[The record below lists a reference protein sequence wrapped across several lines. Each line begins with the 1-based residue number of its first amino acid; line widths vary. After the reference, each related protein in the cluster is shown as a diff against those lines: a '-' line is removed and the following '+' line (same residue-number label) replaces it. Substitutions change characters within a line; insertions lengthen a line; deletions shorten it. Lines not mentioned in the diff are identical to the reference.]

1 MPDRPTT
8 VKVTIDGQELEVPPG
23 TLVIRAAEQLGT
35 IIPRFCDHRLLAPV
49 GACRQC
55 LVEVAGQRKPLTACT
70 TTVTD
75 GMEVKTQVT
84 SEVARAGQ
92 EGTLEFLL
100 INHPLD
106 CPMCDKGGECPL
118 QDQTLAHGPGET
130 RFVETKRHYEKP
142 IKISETVLLDRE
154 RCVLCARCT
163 RFSNEI
169 AGDPFIELFE
179 RGALQQVA
187 IYEDEPYE
195 SYYSGNV
202 VQICPVGALTSPSYR
217 FQARPFDLASTD
229 GVCNHCASG
238 CNLRIDARRG
248 LVTRQLARDN
258 DDVNEAWNCDRGR
271 YGFAYAQSPERVLI
285 PHLSEDGKL
294 RTASWSEALRRAAD
308 GIRAAKGKGVG
319 VLVGGHLT
327 DQDAYALQKLA
338 RVALGTNNVDARS
351 WPEDQGGAAA
361 AALVAGRGPDEGM
374 PTYRDLEAAR
384 AVVVVDLDPHE
395 ESPILWLR
403 LRKAALRRGVPV
415 VAVGS
420 RPGRL
425 AEFATVVPTRPG
437 GQAEALEGLGRG
449 DGEAGRLLTGEG
461 DGEVIV
467 LAGWRGGFTGGLA
480 AAARLAATL
489 GGRFAWVPRRAG
501 DRGAL
506 DAGARPG
513 LLPGGRAVGDATA
526 RSEFAK
532 AWGAELPDGPGLD
545 GPAMV
550 AVAAAGELGVLV
562 LAGVDLVRDYGP
574 RELAEQALEKAF
586 VIAVD
591 HEVNDTTSQA
601 DVLLPGIVH
610 AETEGTFT
618 DWEGRVQATHRAIPV
633 GGAAQEIWDL
643 ASQLAIRLG
652 VDLGFSGPGLVN
664 EELQRFRR
672 RPALVATTATPE
684 PHPPSGTAEPHLP
697 PSGTPEPHLPPGT
710 PEPHL
715 PPGTPESRLP
725 VGGAPTGRVAAGEAG
740 GEPLSTAPGERA
752 AASEERSAASEERAT
767 APEERVATA
776 AEQRDGDG
784 LDLVTYPLLLDAASM
799 LARAADLNR
808 ETPGA
813 FVELHPDD
821 AGRLGLADGD
831 RAEVDFGEDRTV
843 RLPVRVAPT
852 VAPGCAFV
860 PANQPDLALGALLGQ
875 APALRVK
882 VTAVEEAAA

>member
-1 MPDRPTT
+1 MSDDKPTT
-8 VKVTIDGQELEVPPG
+8 VKVTIDGRELEVPPG

-35 IIPRFCDHRLLAPV
+35 IVPRFCDHRLLAPL

-84 SEVARAGQ
+84 SEIARAGQ
-92 EGTLEFLL
+92 EGNLELLL

-130 RFVETKRHYEKP
+130 RFIETKRRYEKP

-179 RGALQQVA
+179 RGALEQVA
-187 IYEDEPYE
+187 IFEDEPYQ

-217 FQARPFDLASTD
+217 FQARPFDLTSTD

-271 YGFAYAQSPERVLI
+271 YGFAYAQSPQRVLI
-285 PHLSEDGKL
+285 PHLAEEGKL
-294 RTASWSEALRRAAD
+294 RTAAWSEALRRAAD
-308 GIRAAKGKGVG
+308 GIRAAKGRGVG

-338 RVALGTNNVDARS
+338 RVALGTNNVDARA
-351 WPEDQGGAAA
+351 WPEDEAGAAA
-361 AALVAGRGPDEGM
+361 AAQVAGRGPDDGM

-403 LRKAALRRGVPV
+403 LRKAALRRGVPM

-425 AEFATVVPTRPG
+425 AEFATVVATRPG
-437 GQAEALEGLGRG
+437 GQAEALERLGRG
-449 DGEAGRLLTGEG
+449 EGEAGGLLAADGEG
-461 DGEVIV
+461 EGEVIV
-467 LAGWRGGFTGGLA
+467 LAGWRGGATGGLA

-506 DAGARPG
+506 DVGARPG
-513 LLPGGRAVGDATA
+513 LLPGGRPVGDAAA
-526 RSEFAK
+526 RGELAE
-532 AWGAELPDGPGLD
+532 AWEAELPEAPGLD

-550 AVAAAGELGVLV
+550 AAAAAGELGVLV
-562 LAGVDLVRDYGP
+562 LAGVDLVRDHGP
-574 RELAEQALEKAF
+574 RELAEQALERAF

-601 DVLLPGIVH
+601 DVLLPGLVH

-618 DWEGRVQATHRAIPV
+618 DWEGRVQATHRAVPV
-633 GGAAQEIWDL
+633 GGSAQEIWDL
-643 ASQLAIRLG
+643 ASQLAVRLG
-652 VDLGFSGPGLVN
+652 VDLGLTGLDKVAT
-664 EELQRFRR
+664 ETKRYRR
-672 RPALVATTATPE
+672 RPARTAAVPE
-684 PHPPSGTAEPHLP
+684 PHPP
-697 PSGTPEPHLPPGT
+697 
-710 PEPHL
+710 
-715 PPGTPESRLP
+715 
-725 VGGAPTGRVAAGEAG
+725 VGGPPTGRVAAGEAA
-740 GEPLSTAPGERA
+740 GEPLSTAP
-752 AASEERSAASEERAT
+752 EEG
-767 APEERVATA
+767 
-776 AEQRDGDG
+776 DGDG
-784 LDLVTYPLLLDAASM
+784 LALVTYPLLLDAASM

-808 ETPGA
+808 ETPDA

-821 AGRLGLADGD
+821 AGRLGLVDGAT
-831 RAEVDFGEDRTV
+831 AEVDFGEDRTV

-860 PANQPDLALGALLGQ
+860 PANQPDLAVAALLGP
-875 APALRVK
+875 APALRVT

>member
-1 MPDRPTT
+1 MPDKPTT
-8 VKVTIDGQELEVPPG
+8 VKITIDDQELEVAPG
-23 TLVIRAAEQLGT
+23 TLVIRAAERLGT
-35 IIPRFCDHRLLAPV
+35 IVPRFCDHRLLAPL

-55 LVEVAGQRKPLTACT
+55 LVEVVGQRKPLTACT

-75 GMEVKTQVT
+75 GMVVKTQLT

-92 EGTLEFLL
+92 EGNLELLL

-130 RFVETKRHYEKP
+130 RFLETKRRYEKP

-179 RGALQQVA
+179 RGALEQVA

-195 SYYSGNV
+195 SHFSGNV

-217 FQARPFDLASTD
+217 FQARPFDLSSSD
-229 GVCNHCASG
+229 GVCNHCAAG

-271 YGFAYAQSPERVLI
+271 YGFAYAQSPNRVLI
-285 PHLSEDGKL
+285 PHLAEDGKL

-308 GIRAAKGKGVG
+308 GIRAAKAKGVG

-338 RVALGTNNVDARS
+338 RVALGTNNVDARA
-351 WPEDQGGAAA
+351 WPEDEAAA
-361 AALVAGRGPDEGM
+361 AAAAGVAGRGPGEGM

-403 LRKAALRRGVPV
+403 LRKAVLRRGVPV

-425 AEFATVVPTRPG
+425 AEFATVVATAPG
-437 GQAEALEGLGRG
+437 GQAEALDRLGRG
-449 DGEAGRLLTGEG
+449 EG
-461 DGEVIV
+461 DAAERLADREGEVLV
-467 LAGWRGGFTGGLA
+467 LAGWRGAATGGLA

-506 DAGARPG
+506 DAGARPD
-513 LLPGGRAVGDATA
+513 LLPGGRRVADDAA
-526 RSEFAK
+526 RAELAE
-532 AWGAELPDGPGLD
+532 AWGAELDAAPGLD

-550 AVAAAGELGVLV
+550 RAAAAGELGVLV
-562 LAGVDLVRDYGP
+562 LAGVDLVRDHGP
-574 RELAEQALEKAF
+574 GELAAQALERAF

-591 HEVNDTTSQA
+591 HEVNDTTSEA
-601 DVLLPGIVH
+601 DVLLPGMVH

-618 DWEGRVQATHRAIPV
+618 DWEGRVQATHRAVPV
-633 GGAAQEIWDL
+633 GGAAQAVWEL
-643 ASQLAIRLG
+643 ADQLAARLG
-652 VDLGFSGPGLVN
+652 VDLGL
-664 EELQRFRR
+664 
-672 RPALVATTATPE
+672 AT
-684 PHPPSGTAEPHLP
+684 LD
-697 PSGTPEPHLPPGT
+697 
-710 PEPHL
+710 
-715 PPGTPESRLP
+715 
-725 VGGAPTGRVAAGEAG
+725 RVAAETERFRTRSTG
-740 GEPLSTAPGERA
+740 GAEPI
-752 AASEERSAASEERAT
+752 
-767 APEERVATA
+767 TA
-776 AEQRDGDG
+776 AQDPHPTEGVPEPPPPADGADTEG
-784 LDLVTYPLLLDAASM
+784 LWLVTYPLLVDAASM

-813 FVELHPDD
+813 FVELHPED

-831 RAEVDFGEDRTV
+831 TAEVDFGEERTA

-860 PANQPDLALGALLGQ
+860 PANQPDLSLGALLGP
-875 APALRVK
+875 APALRVT
-882 VTAVEEAAA
+882 VSAVEEAAA

>member
-8 VKVTIDGQELEVPPG
+8 VKVTIDDQELEVPPG
-23 TLVIRAAEQLGT
+23 TLVIRAAELLDN
-35 IIPRFCDHRLLAPV
+35 IIPRFCDHRLLAPL

-75 GMEVKTQVT
+75 GMVVKTQLT

-92 EGTLEFLL
+92 EGTLELLL

-130 RFVETKRHYEKP
+130 RFIETKRRYEKP

-163 RFSNEI
+163 RFSSEI

-179 RGALQQVA
+179 RGALEQVA
-187 IYEDEPYE
+187 IYPEDPYE
-195 SYYSGNV
+195 SYFSGNV

-217 FQARPFDLASTD
+217 FRARPFDLTSTD
-229 GVCNHCASG
+229 AVCNHCAAG

-271 YGFAYAQSPERVLI
+271 YGFASTQSPDRVLI
-285 PHLSEDGKL
+285 PHIASDGEL

-308 GIRAAKGKGVG
+308 GIRAGRAKGVG

-338 RVALGTNNVDARS
+338 RVTFGTNNVDARN
-351 WPEDQGGAAA
+351 WPEREADAAA
-361 AALVAGRGPDEGM
+361 AARVAGVPAGP
-374 PTYRDLEAAR
+374 PTYRDLEAAG

-395 ESPILWLR
+395 ESPILFLR
-403 LRKAALRRGVPV
+403 LRKAALRRGVKV
-415 VAVGS
+415 VAVGP

-425 AEFATVVPTRPG
+425 AEFATVVATEPG
-437 GQAEALEGLGRG
+437 GEPAALDRLARGEG
-449 DGEAGRLLTGEG
+449 EPGRLLRAAGPGAAGEATGAAG
-461 DGEVIV
+461 AGEPAAGPAPGVIV
-467 LAGWRGGFTGGLA
+467 LAGWRGGATGGLA
-480 AAARLAATL
+480 AAARLADGL
-489 GGRFAWVPRRAG
+489 GAAFAWVARRAG

-506 DAGARPG
+506 DAGARPD
-513 LLPGGRAVGDATA
+513 LLPGGRPVADADA
-526 RSEFAK
+526 RAELAE
-532 AWGAELPDGPGLD
+532 AWGAQPPEAPGLD
-545 GPAMV
+545 AAAMV
-550 AVAAAGELGVLV
+550 RAAADGELGVLL
-562 LAGVDLVRDYGP
+562 LAGVDLVRDHGP
-574 RELAEQALEKAF
+574 RELAEQALERAF

-591 HEVNDTTSQA
+591 HEVNDTTRHA
-601 DVLLPGIVH
+601 DVLLPAVVH

-618 DWEGRVQATHRAIPV
+618 DWEGRVQATHPAVPV
-633 GGAAQEIWDL
+633 GGAAQAVWEL
-643 ASQLAIRLG
+643 ADQLSVRLG
-652 VDLGFSGPGLVN
+652 TDLHLATLGQVAA
-664 EELQRFRR
+664 ETERFRS
-672 RPALVATTATPE
+672 RPAGA
-684 PHPPSGTAEPHLP
+684 AESAPL
-697 PSGTPEPHLPPGT
+697 EPPGQ
-710 PEPHL
+710 
-715 PPGTPESRLP
+715 S
-725 VGGAPTGRVAAGEAG
+725 APQPLEFAG
-740 GEPLSTAPGERA
+740 PS
-752 AASEERSAASEERAT
+752 
-767 APEERVATA
+767 
-776 AEQRDGDG
+776 DG
-784 LDLVTYPLLLDAASM
+784 LALVTYPLLLDGASM
-799 LARAADLNR
+799 LARADDLNR

-821 AGRLGLADGD
+821 AARLGLADGAT
-831 RAEVDFGEDRTV
+831 AEVGFGEDRTA

-852 VAPGCAFV
+852 VAPGCAFI
-860 PANQPDLALGALLGQ
+860 PANQPDLALRALLGP
-875 APALRVK
+875 APALRVT

>member
-1 MPDRPTT
+1 MPQDKPTT

-23 TLVIRAAEQLGT
+23 TLVIRAAERLGT
-35 IIPRFCDHRLLAPV
+35 IVPRFCDHRLLAPL

-84 SEVARAGQ
+84 SAIARAGQ
-92 EGTLEFLL
+92 EGNLELLL

-130 RFVETKRHYEKP
+130 RFIETKRRYEKP

-179 RGALQQVA
+179 RGALEQVA
-187 IYEDEPYE
+187 IYEDEPYQ
-195 SYYSGNV
+195 SHYSGNV

-217 FQARPFDLASTD
+217 FRARPFDLASTD
-229 GVCNHCASG
+229 AVCNHCAAG
-238 CNLRIDARRG
+238 CNLRLDARRG

-258 DDVNEAWNCDRGR
+258 DEVNEAWNCDRGR
-271 YGFAYAQSPERVLI
+271 YGFFYAQSPERVLV
-285 PHLSEDGKL
+285 PHLAEDGKL

-308 GIRAAKGKGVG
+308 GIRAAQAKGVG

-351 WPEDQGGAAA
+351 WPEAEADAAA
-361 AALVAGRGPDEGM
+361 AALVAGRGPDQGM

-403 LRKAALRRGVPV
+403 LRKAAMRRGVPV

-437 GQAEALEGLGRG
+437 GQAEACERLGAGTG
-449 DGEAGRLLTGEG
+449 DHGRLLTEG

-467 LAGWRGGFTGGLA
+467 LAGWRGGATGGLA
-480 AAARLAATL
+480 AATRLASTL

-513 LLPGGRAVGDATA
+513 LLPGGRPAGDAAA
-526 RSEFAK
+526 RAELAE
-532 AWGAELPDGPGLD
+532 AWGAELPEATGLD

-550 AVAAAGELGVLV
+550 AAAAAGELGVLV
-562 LAGVDLVRDYGP
+562 LAGVDLQRDHGP
-574 RELAEQALEKAF
+574 RELADQALERAF

-601 DVLLPGIVH
+601 DVLLPGMVH

-618 DWEGRVQATHRAIPV
+618 DWEGRVQATHRAVPV
-633 GGAAQEIWDL
+633 GGAAQAVWKL
-643 ASQLAIRLG
+643 ADQLAARLG
-652 VDLGFSGPGLVN
+652 VDLAIPTLERVSA
-664 EELQRFRR
+664 ETQRFRQ
-672 RPALVATTATPE
+672 RPALVAMT
-684 PHPPSGTAEPHLP
+684 
-697 PSGTPEPHLPPGT
+697 
-710 PEPHL
+710 
-715 PPGTPESRLP
+715 
-725 VGGAPTGRVAAGEAG
+725 
-740 GEPLSTAPGERA
+740 STA
-752 AASEERSAASEERAT
+752 
-767 APEERVATA
+767 ATA
-776 AEQRDGDG
+776 ARTGAEPPDDG
-784 LDLVTYPLLLDAASM
+784 LLSLITYPLLLDGASM
-799 LARAADLNR
+799 LARADDLNR
-808 ETPGA
+808 ETQDA

-831 RAEVDFGEDRTV
+831 RAEVDFGEDRSA
-843 RLPVRVAPT
+843 RLPVRVART
-852 VAPGCAFV
+852 VAPGCVFV
-860 PANQPDLALGALLGQ
+860 PANQPDLAVAALLGP

>member
-1 MPDRPTT
+1 MPDKPTT

-35 IIPRFCDHRLLAPV
+35 IVPRFCDHRLLAPL

-55 LVEVAGQRKPLTACT
+55 LVEVIGQRKPLTACT

-84 SEVARAGQ
+84 SEVTRAGQ
-92 EGTLEFLL
+92 EGNLELLL

-118 QDQTLAHGPGET
+118 QDQTMAHGPGET
-130 RFVETKRHYEKP
+130 RFIETKRRYEKP

-179 RGALQQVA
+179 RGALEQVA
-187 IYEDEPYE
+187 IYEDEPYQ
-195 SYYSGNV
+195 SHYSGNV
-202 VQICPVGALTSPSYR
+202 VQICPVGALTSPAYR
-217 FQARPFDLASTD
+217 FQARPFDLTSTD
-229 GVCNHCASG
+229 ATCNHCAAG

-258 DDVNEAWNCDRGR
+258 DDGNEAWNCDRGR
-271 YGFAYAQSPERVLI
+271 YGFSYAQTPQRVLI

-308 GIRAAKGKGVG
+308 GIRAARSKGAG

-338 RVALGTNNVDARS
+338 RVALGSNNVDARS
-351 WPEDQGGAAA
+351 WPEAEADAAA
-361 AALVAGRGPDEGM
+361 VASVAGRGPDQGM
-374 PTYRDLEAAR
+374 PAYRDLEAAR

-425 AEFATVVPTRPG
+425 AEFATVVATRPG
-437 GQAEALEGLGRG
+437 GQAEACERLGRG
-449 DGEAGRLLTGEG
+449 SDDTGRLLAEGE
-461 DGEVIV
+461 GEVIV
-467 LAGWRGGFTGGLA
+467 LAGWRGGATGGLA
-480 AAARLAATL
+480 AASRLASTL

-506 DAGARPG
+506 DVGARPD
-513 LLPGGRAVGDATA
+513 LMPGGRPVGDATA
-526 RSEFAK
+526 RGELGE

-550 AVAAAGELGVLV
+550 AAAAAGELGVLV
-562 LAGVDLVRDYGP
+562 LAGVDLARDYGP
-574 RELAEQALEKAF
+574 RDVAEQALERTF
-586 VIAVD
+586 VIAID
-591 HEVNDTTSQA
+591 HEVTDTTSQA
-601 DVLLPGIVH
+601 DVLLPGLVH

-618 DWEGRVQATHRAIPV
+618 DWEGRVQATHRAVPV
-633 GGAAQEIWDL
+633 GGSAQEIWDL
-643 ASQLAIRLG
+643 ASQLALRLG
-652 VDLGFSGPGLVN
+652 VDLGIPTPDRVVA
-664 EELQRFRR
+664 ETERFRK
-672 RPALVATTATPE
+672 RPA
-684 PHPPSGTAEPHLP
+684 
-697 PSGTPEPHLPPGT
+697 
-710 PEPHL
+710 
-715 PPGTPESRLP
+715 
-725 VGGAPTGRVAAGEAG
+725 PTG
-740 GEPLSTAPGERA
+740 GEPLSTAPREPA
-752 AASEERSAASEERAT
+752 AP
-767 APEERVATA
+767 APTG
-776 AEQRDGDG
+776 AEPPDDGK
-784 LDLVTYPLLLDAASM
+784 LALITYPLLLDAASM

-808 ETPGA
+808 ETPDA
-813 FVELHPDD
+813 FAELHPDD
-821 AGRLGLADGD
+821 ADRLGLAEGD
-831 RAEVDFGEDRTV
+831 RVEVDLGQERTA

-852 VAPGCAFV
+852 VAPGCVFV
-860 PANQPDLALGALLGQ
+860 PANQPDLALRALLGPAQ
-875 APALRVK
+875 ALRVT

>member
-1 MPDRPTT
+1 MPDKPTT
-8 VKVTIDGQELEVPPG
+8 VTITIDDQELEVAPG

-35 IIPRFCDHRLLAPV
+35 IVPRFCDHRLLAPL

-55 LVEVAGQRKPLTACT
+55 LVEVVGQRKPLTACT

-75 GMEVKTQVT
+75 GMVVKTQVT

-92 EGTLEFLL
+92 EGNLELLL

-130 RFVETKRHYEKP
+130 RFVETKRRYEKP

-163 RFSNEI
+163 RFSSEI

-179 RGALQQVA
+179 RGALEQVA
-187 IYEDEPYE
+187 IYEDEPYT
-195 SYYSGNV
+195 SYFSGNV

-217 FQARPFDLASTD
+217 FQARPFDLSSAE

-258 DDVNEAWNCDRGR
+258 DQVNEAWNCDRGR
-271 YGFAYAQSPERVLI
+271 YGFAYAQSPKRVLI
-285 PHLSEDGKL
+285 PHLAEAGRL

-308 GIRAAKGKGVG
+308 GIKAARTRGVG

-338 RVALGTNNVDARS
+338 RVALGTNNVDART
-351 WPEDQGGAAA
+351 WPEGEAAAAA
-361 AALVAGRGPDEGM
+361 AALVAGRGPGDGM
-374 PTYRDLEAAR
+374 PTYHDLEAAK
-384 AVVVVDLDPHE
+384 AIVVVDLDPHE

-425 AEFATVVPTRPG
+425 AEFATVVATPPG
-437 GQAEALEGLGRG
+437 GQAEALERLGRG
-449 DGEAGRLLTGEG
+449 DGDAGRLVAEAGG
-461 DGEVIV
+461 DAIV
-467 LAGWRGGFTGGLA
+467 LAGWRAGATGGLA
-480 AAARLAATL
+480 AAARLVASL

-506 DAGARPG
+506 DVGARPD
-513 LLPGGRAVGDATA
+513 LLPGGRLGADAAA
-526 RSEFAK
+526 REELAA
-532 AWGAELPDGPGLD
+532 AWGAELPDAPGLP

-550 AVAAAGELGVLV
+550 EAAAAGELGVLV
-562 LAGVDLVRDYGP
+562 LAGVDLVRDLGP
-574 RELAEQALEKAF
+574 RELAEQALERAF
-586 VIAVD
+586 VVAVD
-591 HEVNDTTSQA
+591 HEVNDTTGRV
-601 DVLLPGIVH
+601 DVLLPGVVH
-610 AETEGTFT
+610 AETEGTYT
-618 DWEGRVQATHRAIPV
+618 DWEGRVQATHRAVPV

-643 ASQLAIRLG
+643 CDQLAARLG
-652 VDLGFSGPGLVN
+652 VDLGLAGPD
-664 EELQRFRR
+664 
-672 RPALVATTATPE
+672 
-684 PHPPSGTAEPHLP
+684 
-697 PSGTPEPHLPPGT
+697 
-710 PEPHL
+710 
-715 PPGTPESRLP
+715 
-725 VGGAPTGRVAAGEAG
+725 RVAAETERFRARPRPTGGAAGAPPDPPELAGAVVDAEAG
-740 GEPLSTAPGERA
+740 
-752 AASEERSAASEERAT
+752 
-767 APEERVATA
+767 PE
-776 AEQRDGDG
+776 DG
-784 LDLVTYPLLLDAASM
+784 LALVSYPLLLDAASM
-799 LARAADLNR
+799 LARADDLNR

-821 AGRLGLADGD
+821 AGRLGLADGAS
-831 RAEVDFGEDRTV
+831 AEVDFGEGRTA
-843 RLPVRVAPT
+843 RLPVRVAPSI
-852 VAPGCAFV
+852 APGCAFV
-860 PANQPDLALGALLGQ
+860 PANQPDLALGALLGPTGV
-875 APALRVK
+875 ARVT

>member
-1 MPDRPTT
+1 
-8 VKVTIDGQELEVPPG
+8 
-23 TLVIRAAEQLGT
+23 
-35 IIPRFCDHRLLAPV
+35 
-49 GACRQC
+49 
-55 LVEVAGQRKPLTACT
+55 
-70 TTVTD
+70 
-75 GMEVKTQVT
+75 
-84 SEVARAGQ
+84 VARAGQ
-92 EGTLEFLL
+92 EGNLELLL

-118 QDQTLAHGPGET
+118 QDQTMAHGPGET
-130 RFVETKRHYEKP
+130 RFVETKRHFEKP

-163 RFSNEI
+163 RFSSEI

-179 RGALQQVA
+179 RGALEQVA

-195 SYYSGNV
+195 SHFSGNV

-217 FQARPFDLASTD
+217 FQARPFDLSSTD
-229 GVCNHCASG
+229 GVCNHCAAG

-248 LVTRQLARDN
+248 MVTRQLARDN

-271 YGFAYAQSPERVLI
+271 YGFAYAQSPNRVLI
-285 PHLSEDGKL
+285 PQLSEDGKL

-308 GIRAAKGKGVG
+308 GIRAARSRGVG

-351 WPEDQGGAAA
+351 WPEDEGGAAA
-361 AALVAGRGPDEGM
+361 VAQVAGRGPDDGM

-425 AEFATVVPTRPG
+425 AEFATVVATTPG
-437 GQAEALEGLGRG
+437 GQTEALERLGRG
-449 DGEAGRLLTGEG
+449 EGEAGGLLKEAGNARDSRSAAAAPGEL
-461 DGEVIV
+461 IV
-467 LAGWRGGFTGGLA
+467 LAGWRGGATGGLA
-480 AAARLAATL
+480 AAARLASTV

-513 LLPGGRAVGDATA
+513 LLPGGRPVGDADA
-526 RSEFAK
+526 RAK
-532 AWGAELPDGPGLD
+532 LAEAWGAELPEAPGLD

-550 AVAAAGELGVLV
+550 RAAAAGELGVLI
-562 LAGVDLVRDYGP
+562 LAGVDLYRDHGP
-574 RELAEQALEKAF
+574 REVAAQALERAF

-591 HEVNDTTSQA
+591 HEVNDTTSEA
-601 DVLLPGIVH
+601 DVLLPGAVH

-618 DWEGRVQATHRAIPV
+618 DWEGRVQATHRAVPV

-643 ASQLAIRLG
+643 ADQLAVRLG
-652 VDLGFSGPGLVN
+652 VDLALHRRDQV
-664 EELQRFRR
+664 EAETRLFRR
-672 RPALVATTATPE
+672 RVEATSQPSRSSE
-684 PHPPSGTAEPHLP
+684 PVPLAGPS
-697 PSGTPEPHLPPGT
+697 
-710 PEPHL
+710 
-715 PPGTPESRLP
+715 
-725 VGGAPTGRVAAGEAG
+725 
-740 GEPLSTAPGERA
+740 
-752 AASEERSAASEERAT
+752 
-767 APEERVATA
+767 
-776 AEQRDGDG
+776 DG
-784 LDLVTYPLLLDAASM
+784 LALVTYPLLIDAASM

-813 FVELHPDD
+813 FVELHPED
-821 AGRLGLADGD
+821 AGRLGLADGAT
-831 RAEVDFGEDRTV
+831 AEVDFGEDRTA
-843 RLPVRVAPT
+843 RLPVRVAST

-860 PANQPDLALGALLGQ
+860 PANQPDLSLGALLGP

-882 VTAVEEAAA
+882 VIAVEEAAA

>member
-1 MPDRPTT
+1 MRDKPST

-35 IIPRFCDHRLLAPV
+35 IVPRFCDHRLLAPL

-55 LVEVAGQRKPLTACT
+55 LVEVIGQRKPLTACT

-92 EGTLEFLL
+92 EGNLELLL

-130 RFVETKRHYEKP
+130 RFIETKRRYEKP

-179 RGALQQVA
+179 RGALEQVA
-187 IYEDEPYE
+187 IFEDEPYA
-195 SYYSGNV
+195 SHYSGNV

-217 FQARPFDLASTD
+217 FQARPFDLTSTD

-271 YGFAYAQSPERVLI
+271 YGFAYAQSPQRVLV
-285 PHLSEDGKL
+285 PQLAEEGKL
-294 RTASWSEALRRAAD
+294 RTAAWSEALRRAAD

-338 RVALGTNNVDARS
+338 RVALGTNNVDARA
-351 WPEDQGGAAA
+351 WPEDEAAA
-361 AALVAGRGPDEGM
+361 AAAAQVAGRGPDDGM
-374 PTYRDLEAAR
+374 PAYRDLEAAR

-425 AEFATVVPTRPG
+425 AEFATVVATRPG
-437 GQAEALEGLGRG
+437 GQAEALERLGRG
-449 DGEAGRLLTGEG
+449 EGEAGGLLAADGEG
-461 DGEVIV
+461 EGEVIV
-467 LAGWRGGFTGGLA
+467 LAGWRGGATGGLA

-506 DAGARPG
+506 DVGARPG
-513 LLPGGRAVGDATA
+513 LLPGGRPVGDAAA
-526 RSEFAK
+526 RGELAE
-532 AWGAELPDGPGLD
+532 AWEAELPEAPGLD

-550 AVAAAGELGVLV
+550 AAAAAGELGVLV
-562 LAGVDLVRDYGP
+562 LAGVDLLRDHGP
-574 RELAEQALEKAF
+574 RELAEQALERAF

-601 DVLLPGIVH
+601 DVLLPGLVH

-618 DWEGRVQATHRAIPV
+618 DWEGRVQATHRAVPV
-633 GGAAQEIWDL
+633 GGSAQEIWDL
-643 ASQLAIRLG
+643 ASQLAVRLG
-652 VDLGFSGPGLVN
+652 VDLGLTGLDKVAT
-664 EELQRFRR
+664 ETKRYRR
-672 RPALVATTATPE
+672 RRRARRSLTHRWAGPQ
-684 PHPPSGTAEPHLP
+684 
-697 PSGTPEPHLPPGT
+697 PG
-710 PEPHL
+710 
-715 PPGTPESRLP
+715 G
-725 VGGAPTGRVAAGEAG
+725 
-740 GEPLSTAPGERA
+740 
-752 AASEERSAASEERAT
+752 
-767 APEERVATA
+767 
-776 AEQRDGDG
+776 
-784 LDLVTYPLLLDAASM
+784 
-799 LARAADLNR
+799 
-808 ETPGA
+808 
-813 FVELHPDD
+813 
-821 AGRLGLADGD
+821 
-831 RAEVDFGEDRTV
+831 
-843 RLPVRVAPT
+843 
-852 VAPGCAFV
+852 
-860 PANQPDLALGALLGQ
+860 
-875 APALRVK
+875 
-882 VTAVEEAAA
+882 

>member
-1 MPDRPTT
+1 MPERPTT
-8 VKVTIDGQELEVPPG
+8 VKVTIDDQELEVAPG
-23 TLVIRAAEQLGT
+23 TLVIRAAEEIGVV
-35 IIPRFCDHRLLAPV
+35 IPRFCDHRLLAPL

-75 GMEVKTQVT
+75 GMVVKTQRT

-92 EGTLEFLL
+92 EGTLELLL

-130 RFVETKRHYEKP
+130 RFVETKRRFEKP

-163 RFSNEI
+163 RFSSEI

-179 RGALQQVA
+179 RGALEQVG
-187 IYEDEPYE
+187 IYPEDPYE
-195 SYYSGNV
+195 SYFSGNV

-217 FQARPFDLASTD
+217 FRARPFDLTSTD
-229 GVCNHCASG
+229 AVCNHCAAG

-285 PHLSEDGKL
+285 PHIAEGTGL

-308 GIRAAKGKGVG
+308 GIRAARAGGVG
-319 VLVGGHLT
+319 VLVGGHLS

-338 RVALGTNNVDARS
+338 RVTFGTNNVDARC
-351 WPEDQGGAAA
+351 WPEGEADAAA
-361 AALVAGRGPDEGM
+361 AARVAGVPAGSAGV

-395 ESPILWLR
+395 ESPILFLR
-403 LRKAALRRGVPV
+403 LRKAALRRGVEV
-415 VAVGS
+415 VAVGP
-420 RPGRL
+420 RPGRV
-425 AEFATVVPTRPG
+425 AEFATVVATEPG
-437 GQAEALEGLGRG
+437 AEAEALDRLGRG
-449 DGEAGRLLTGEG
+449 EGAAGRLLRAAAGTAAGPASGGGSG
-461 DGEVIV
+461 DAGVPGGPGPGVVV
-467 LAGWRGGFTGGLA
+467 LAGWRAGAGGGLA
-480 AAARLAATL
+480 AAARLADGL
-489 GGRFAWVPRRAG
+489 GAAFAWVPRRAG

-506 DAGARPG
+506 DAGARPD
-513 LLPGGRAVGDATA
+513 LLPGGRPLADAGA
-526 RSEFAK
+526 RAELAE
-532 AWGAELPDGPGLD
+532 AWGVEPPEAPGLD
-545 GPAMV
+545 ALAMV
-550 AVAAAGELGVLV
+550 RAAAEGELGVLV
-562 LAGVDLVRDYGP
+562 LAGVDLVRDHGP
-574 RELAEQALEKAF
+574 RELTERALERAF
-586 VIAVD
+586 VVAVD
-591 HEVNDTTSQA
+591 HEVNDTTSRA
-601 DVLLPGIVH
+601 DVLLPAVVH

-618 DWEGRVQATHRAIPV
+618 DWEGRVQATHPAVPV
-633 GGAAQEIWDL
+633 GGAAQAVWEL
-643 ASQLAIRLG
+643 ADQLSVWLG
-652 VDLGFSGPGLVN
+652 TDLGLATLGQVTAETG
-664 EELQRFRR
+664 RFRAR
-672 RPALVATTATPE
+672 PEGLATPALPA
-684 PHPPSGTAEPHLP
+684 
-697 PSGTPEPHLPPGT
+697 
-710 PEPHL
+710 
-715 PPGTPESRLP
+715 
-725 VGGAPTGRVAAGEAG
+725 AP
-740 GEPLSTAPGERA
+740 A
-752 AASEERSAASEERAT
+752 AAK
-767 APEERVATA
+767 APDQVE
-776 AEQRDGDG
+776 GDT
-784 LDLVTYPLLLDAASM
+784 LALVTYPLLLDGASM
-799 LARAADLNR
+799 LARADDLNR

-821 AGRLGLADGD
+821 AGRLGLADGAT
-831 RAEVDFGEDRTV
+831 AEVDFGEDRTT

-860 PANQPDLALGALLGQ
+860 PANQPDLALGALLGP

>member
-8 VKVTIDGQELEVPPG
+8 VKVTIDDQELEVAPG
-23 TLVIRAAEQLGT
+23 TLVIRAAEQIGVVV
-35 IIPRFCDHRLLAPV
+35 PRFCDHRLLAPL

-75 GMEVKTQVT
+75 GMVVKTQQT
-84 SEVARAGQ
+84 SGVARAGQ
-92 EGTLEFLL
+92 EGTLELLL

-130 RFVETKRHYEKP
+130 RFVETKRHFEKP

-163 RFSNEI
+163 RFSSEI

-179 RGALQQVA
+179 RGALEQVG
-187 IYEDEPYE
+187 IYPDQPYE
-195 SYYSGNV
+195 SHFSGNV

-217 FQARPFDLASTD
+217 FRARPFDLTSTD
-229 GVCNHCASG
+229 AVCNHCAAG

-271 YGFAYAQSPERVLI
+271 YGFAYAQSPDRVLI
-285 PHLSEDGKL
+285 PHIAEGSGL

-308 GIRAAKGKGVG
+308 GIRAAGAKGVG

-338 RVALGTNNVDARS
+338 RVTFGTNNVDARN
-351 WPEDQGGAAA
+351 WPEGEADAAA
-361 AALVAGRGPDEGM
+361 AVRVAGVPAGPGGV
-374 PTYRDLEAAR
+374 PTYRDLEAAK

-395 ESPILWLR
+395 ESPILFLR
-403 LRKAALRRGVPV
+403 LRKAAMRRGVKV
-415 VAVGS
+415 VAVGP

-425 AEFATVVPTRPG
+425 AEFATVVAAEPG
-437 GQAEALEGLGRG
+437 AEAEALDRLGRG
-449 DGEAGRLLTGEG
+449 EGDAGRLLRDAGG
-461 DGEVIV
+461 PGVIV
-467 LAGWRGGFTGGLA
+467 LAGWRGAAGGGLA
-480 AAARLAATL
+480 AAARLADTL
-489 GGRFAWVPRRAG
+489 GAAFAWVPRRAG

-506 DAGARPG
+506 DAGARPD
-513 LLPGGRAVGDATA
+513 LLPGGRPLADAGA
-526 RSEFAK
+526 RAELAE
-532 AWGAELPDGPGLD
+532 AWGAEPPAEPGLD
-545 GPAMV
+545 ALAMV
-550 AVAAAGELGVLV
+550 RAAAEGELGVLV
-562 LAGVDLVRDYGP
+562 LAGVDLVRDHGP
-574 RELAEQALEKAF
+574 RELAEQALERAF
-586 VIAVD
+586 VVAFD
-591 HEVNDTTSQA
+591 HEVNDTTRHA
-601 DVLLPGIVH
+601 DVLLPAVVH

-618 DWEGRVQATHRAIPV
+618 DWEGRVQESHPAVPV
-633 GGAAQEIWDL
+633 GGAAQAVWEL
-643 ASQLAIRLG
+643 ADQLSVRLG
-652 VDLGFSGPGLVN
+652 TDLGLATLGRVTA
-664 EELQRFRR
+664 ETERFRV
-672 RPALVATTATPE
+672 RPR
-684 PHPPSGTAEPHLP
+684 PSGGAESAP
-697 PSGTPEPHLPPGT
+697 PD
-710 PEPHL
+710 
-715 PPGTPESRLP
+715 
-725 VGGAPTGRVAAGEAG
+725 PTGRASAEPIEFAG
-740 GEPLSTAPGERA
+740 PS
-752 AASEERSAASEERAT
+752 
-767 APEERVATA
+767 
-776 AEQRDGDG
+776 DG
-784 LDLVTYPLLLDAASM
+784 LVLVTYPLLLDGASL

-821 AGRLGLADGD
+821 AGRLGLADGAT
-831 RAEVDFGEDRTV
+831 AEVDFGEGRTA

-860 PANQPDLALGALLGQ
+860 PANQPDLALGALLGP
-875 APALRVK
+875 APALRVT

>member
-1 MPDRPTT
+1 MRDKPST

-35 IIPRFCDHRLLAPV
+35 IVPRFCDHRLLAPL

-55 LVEVAGQRKPLTACT
+55 LVEVVGQRKPLTACT

-92 EGTLEFLL
+92 EGNLELLL

-130 RFVETKRHYEKP
+130 RFIETKRRYEKP

-163 RFSNEI
+163 RFSSEI
-169 AGDPFIELFE
+169 AGDPFIELCGG
-179 RGALQQVA
+179 GAREQVA
-187 IYEDEPYE
+187 IVEDEPYE

-217 FQARPFDLASTD
+217 FQARPFDLVSAD
-229 GVCNHCASG
+229 GVCNHCAAG

-271 YGFAYAQSPERVLI
+271 YGFAYAQSPQRVLI

-308 GIRAAKGKGVG
+308 GIRAARSKGVG

-338 RVALGTNNVDARS
+338 RVALGTNNVDART
-351 WPEDQGGAAA
+351 WPEAEADAAA
-361 AALVAGRGPDEGM
+361 VATVAGRGPDEGM

-415 VAVGS
+415 VAGGS
-420 RPGRL
+420 PPGRL
-425 AEFATVVPTRPG
+425 AEFATVVATRPG
-437 GQAEALEGLGRG
+437 GQAEALERLGRG
-449 DGEAGRLLTGEG
+449 EGEAGGLLSGDGEG
-461 DGEVIV
+461 EGEVIV
-467 LAGWRGGFTGGLA
+467 LAGWRGGATGGLA
-480 AAARLAATL
+480 AAARLAAIL

-506 DAGARPG
+506 DVGARPG
-513 LLPGGRAVGDATA
+513 LLPGGRPVGDAAA
-526 RSEFAK
+526 RGELAE
-532 AWGAELPDGPGLD
+532 AWGAELPEAPGLD

-550 AVAAAGELGVLV
+550 AAAAAGELAVLV
-562 LAGVDLVRDYGP
+562 LAGVDLVRDHGP
-574 RELAEQALEKAF
+574 RELAEQALERAF

-601 DVLLPGIVH
+601 DVLLPGLVH

-618 DWEGRVQATHRAIPV
+618 DWEGRVQATHRAVPV
-633 GGAAQEIWDL
+633 GGSAQETWDL
-643 ASQLAIRLG
+643 AGQLGTRLG
-652 VDLGFSGPGLVN
+652 VDLGFAGLDRVAA
-664 EELQRFRR
+664 ETERYRR
-672 RPALVATTATPE
+672 RPTVAAAE
-684 PHPPSGTAEPHLP
+684 PHPPL
-697 PSGTPEPHLPPGT
+697 
-710 PEPHL
+710 
-715 PPGTPESRLP
+715 
-725 VGGAPTGRVAAGEAG
+725 GGPPTGRVAAGEAG
-740 GEPLSTAPGERA
+740 GEPLSTAPAER
-752 AASEERSAASEERAT
+752 
-767 APEERVATA
+767 APEEAA
-776 AEQRDGDG
+776 AEG
-784 LDLVTYPLLLDAASM
+784 LDLISYPLLLDAASM

-821 AGRLGLADGD
+821 AGRLGLVDGAT
-831 RAEVDFGEDRTV
+831 AEVDFGEDRTA

-852 VAPGCAFV
+852 VAPGCACV
-860 PANQPDLALGALLGQ
+860 PANQPDLALRALLGPT
-875 APALRVK
+875 PALRVK

>member
-1 MPDRPTT
+1 MPDRPST

-35 IIPRFCDHRLLAPV
+35 IVPRFCDHRLLAPL

-75 GMEVKTQVT
+75 GMEVKTQLT

-92 EGTLEFLL
+92 EGNLELLL

-118 QDQTLAHGPGET
+118 QDQTMAHGPGET
-130 RFVETKRHYEKP
+130 RFVETKRRYEKP

-179 RGALQQVA
+179 RGALEQVA

-248 LVTRQLARDN
+248 LVTRQLVRDN

-271 YGFAYAQSPERVLI
+271 YGFAYAQSPQRVLI

-308 GIRAAKGKGVG
+308 GIRAARAKGVG

-338 RVALGTNNVDARS
+338 RVALGSNNVDARS
-351 WPEDQGGAAA
+351 WPEDEGGAAA
-361 AALVAGRGPDEGM
+361 AALVAGRGPAEGM

-425 AEFATVVPTRPG
+425 AEFATVVRTRPG
-437 GQAEALEGLGRG
+437 GQAEALEGMGRG
-449 DGEAGRLLTGEG
+449 DGEAGQLLTGGEG

-467 LAGWRGGFTGGLA
+467 LAGWRGGFTGGLT
-480 AAARLAATL
+480 AAARLASTL

-513 LLPGGRAVGDATA
+513 LLPGGRPVGDAA
-526 RSEFAK
+526 VRSELAE
-532 AWGAELPDGPGLD
+532 AWGAELPDGTGLD

-550 AVAAAGELGVLV
+550 AAAAAGELGVLV

-574 RELAEQALEKAF
+574 RALAEQALEKAF

-618 DWEGRVQATHRAIPV
+618 DWEGRVQATHRAVPV

-652 VDLGFSGPGLVN
+652 VDLGFARPGQVA
-664 EELQRFRR
+664 EELERFRR
-672 RPALVATTATPE
+672 RPTRMAAVPEGGAAVPEPHPPVGTPE
-684 PHPPSGTAEPHLP
+684 PHP
-697 PSGTPEPHLPPGT
+697 
-710 PEPHL
+710 
-715 PPGTPESRLP
+715 P
-725 VGGAPTGRVAAGEAG
+725 VGGAPTGRVAAGGTE
-740 GEPLSTAPGERA
+740 GEPLSAAPAAPAAPPASTAPMASTAPGER
-752 AASEERSAASEERAT
+752 
-767 APEERVATA
+767 
-776 AEQRDGDG
+776 DDDG
-784 LDLVTYPLLLDAASM
+784 LALVTYPLLLDAASM

-831 RAEVDFGEDRTV
+831 RAEVDFGEDRTA
-843 RLPVRVAPT
+843 RLPVRVAST

-860 PANQPDLALGALLGQ
+860 PANQPDLALGALIGP